1 MASQSPTTQPARP
14 SEKPAREYE
23 NGWAALTK
31 LMHEGYSWSGHERN
45 CAYLN
50 LGDGR
55 FVDVSAAAGLD
66 FLDDGRSLVVTDW
79 DGDGDLDVWLKNRTG
94 PQVRFLR
101 NGSPSEHHFI
111 ALKLTGKT
119 CNRDAI
125 GAVVAV
131 ESGGRRLVRTLL
143 AGDGYLAQSS
153 KWLHFGLGSHSTVDR
168 ITITWPDRSVQTL
181 TNPAADRRYRIEQ
194 DGGRSETTTQKN
206 VFLTSVSDRSVRLDP
221 RPADKPRNVGPARV
235 VLKVPLPLP
244 PTLVATLFG
253 EAAGSGRAR
262 LVNLWAEWCAPCKG
276 ELIQFAQHYKRL
288 EGAGLDILALNV
300 DKEADRAKA
309 RAWFNS
315 KVIPR
320 QGDPA
325 LEQRP
330 ASPNELNAIDAILR
344 HVRDNQADW
353 PLPTSL
359 LLNPHGTVQIIYLGP
374 VRVDQL
380 MRDAKEY
387 GLASPPLHLRGS
399 LPGRWYFRT
408 PRNLPALARDLRERG
423 LGNEA
428 RFYAILD
435 RAVRPQGHQKP

>member
-1 MASQSPTTQPARP
+1 MASQSPTTQPVQP
-14 SEKPAREYE
+14 TEKPARDYE

-31 LMHEGYSWSGHERN
+31 LMHEGYSWSGYEHN

-55 FVDVSAAAGLD
+55 FADISAAAGLD
-66 FLDDGRSLVVTDW
+66 YIDDGRSLAVTDW

-101 NGSPSEHHFI
+101 NDNRPSNHFI
-111 ALKLTGKT
+111 ALKLRGRT

-125 GAVVAV
+125 GATVVV

-153 KWLHFGLGSHSTVDR
+153 KWLHFGLGSHNTVDQ
-168 ITITWPDRSVQTL
+168 ITITWPDGKNQIL
-181 TNPAADRRYRIEQ
+181 DHPEADRRYRVVQE
-194 DGGRSETTTQKN
+194 GTLPETTTSSI
-206 VFLTSVSDRSVRLDP
+206 VSHTSEPDRSIRLK
-221 RPADKPRNVGPARV
+221 RSPADKPHDVGSARV

-244 PTLVATLFG
+244 PTLVSNLFG
-253 EAAGSGRAR
+253 ESAGSGRAR
-262 LVNLWAEWCAPCKG
+262 LVSLWAEWCAPCKG
-276 ELIQFAQHYKRL
+276 ELIQFAQHNERL
-288 EGAGLDILALNV
+288 HDAGLDIQALNV

-315 KVIPR
+315 KVIVP
-320 QGDPA
+320 QGNPA
-325 LEQRP
+325 LEQRS
-330 ASPNELNAIDAILR
+330 ALPNELNAIDAILR
-344 HVRDNQADW
+344 HARDNQADW

-374 VRVDQL
+374 IGVDRL
-380 MRDAKEY
+380 MSDTREY
-387 GLASPPLHLRGS
+387 GLSSPPLHLRAS
-399 LPGRWYFRT
+399 FPGRWYFRT

-423 LGNEA
+423 LGDEA

-435 RAVRPQGHQKP
+435 RAIRPQSHKNP